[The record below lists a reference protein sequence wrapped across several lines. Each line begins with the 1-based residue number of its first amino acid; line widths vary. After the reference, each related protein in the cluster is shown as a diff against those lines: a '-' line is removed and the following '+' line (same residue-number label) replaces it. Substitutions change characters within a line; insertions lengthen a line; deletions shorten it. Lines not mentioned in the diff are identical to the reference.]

1 MEFPITDLLNR
12 EESVSWLT
20 KHLHPEGFHCPRCH
34 RPVSEA
40 RVFRETKRSQL
51 TVWRC
56 TGCQRTYN
64 LYTGTVFAQ
73 HHLTPEQVVMLL
85 RGIRKGEPTT
95 MLSAELEMSYK
106 TVLDLRHEIQAN
118 AQRAQPDTPLSDSE
132 TETDEM
138 FQNAGEKRR
147 PPPGPR

>member
-12 EESVSWLT
+12 EESVAWLT
-20 KHLHPEGFHCPRCH
+20 EHLHPEGVRCPRC
-34 RPVSEA
+34 RRAVSEA
-40 RVFRETKRSQL
+40 RAFRKTVRSQL
-51 TVWRC
+51 IMWRC
-56 TGCQRTYN
+56 KGCQRTYN

-85 RGIRKGEPTT
+85 RGISKGEPTT
-95 MLSAELEMSYK
+95 TLSAELTLSYK

-118 AQRAQPDTPLSDSE
+118 AQQAQPEMPLSDSE

-138 FQNAGEKRR
+138 FQKAGEKR
-147 PPPGPR
+147 